1 MTLTAKFFHQALV
14 MKVSKNVEIISDQ
27 IRSDQSLSRVRLF
40 TYNKKVVGAI
50 KMESVDPEGT
60 HYP

>member
-1 MTLTAKFFHQALV
+1 